1 MQGTALKRP
10 NWDSI
15 VNRTVSAYNIIS
27 KSINPANLYN
37 IELTSSQIK
46 VLATFVERD
55 CYSMTELSQMLS
67 VTLPTMTAMVDRL
80 MQNGMV
86 KRHRNENDRRVVLVK
101 LTPEGKKV
109 IDTIMT
115 IRKQEIEKLFQ
126 MLSPQE
132 VALFVDSIEQV
143 AQLLKKA
150 RGTQAEKTNLS

>member
-1 MQGTALKRP
+1 MEGPALKKI
-10 NWDSI
+10 NWDNI
-15 VNRTVSAYNIIS
+15 VNRTLSAYNVIS
-27 KSINPANLYN
+27 KSINPANLYK

-55 CYSMTELSQMLS
+55 CYSMTELSQMLG

-80 MQNGMV
+80 IQHGLV

-109 IDTIMT
+109 IDNIMT

-126 MLSPQE
+126 VFSPQE
-132 VALFVDSIEQV
+132 VALFVDSMEQV
-143 AQLLKKA
+143 ARLLNKA
-150 RGTQAEKTNLS
+150 RITQA